1 MEKTLVERY
10 SFVILPILPLA
21 KQAVGDRRRNT
32 PAHEAS
38 REYTQLLCEF
48 HARGGS
54 LIELSRSLHVAYS
67 GIRRRVVM
75 SGVSITKNRPKKP
88 ASREVFL
95 GAKDRVLDARESGG
109 IPAYYA
115 QLAEEYSNGVS
126 LKDLARSL
134 GISSATPLY
143 YGVQRHEQ
151 MKDKN
156 V

>member
-1 MEKTLVERY
+1 MERY
-10 SFVILPILPLA
+10 TFVILPILPLA
-21 KQAVGDRRRNT
+21 KQAVGDRRRMT

-38 REYTQLLCEF
+38 REYTALLCEF

-54 LIELSRSLHVAYS
+54 LMELSKALHVAYS
-67 GIRRRVVM
+67 GVRRRVAM
-75 SGVSITKNRPKKP
+75 SEVSITKNRPKKP

-95 GAKDRVLDARESGG
+95 GARDRVLDAKESGG
-109 IPAYYA
+109 IAAYYA
-115 QLAEEYSNGVS
+115 QLSEEYSKGVS

-151 MKDKN
+151 MKGIN